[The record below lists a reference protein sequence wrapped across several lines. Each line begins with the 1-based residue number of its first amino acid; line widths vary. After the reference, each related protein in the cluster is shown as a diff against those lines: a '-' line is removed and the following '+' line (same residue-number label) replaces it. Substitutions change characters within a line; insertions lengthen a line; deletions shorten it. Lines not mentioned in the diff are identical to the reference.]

1 MGAHVGCELNRTSN
15 HVMCLIAV
23 CVCVCVLCVCVCV
36 RVYYALS
43 LCACACVYQMCLGV
57 SSMLRQQTCIM
68 YIKYDIYAIHN
79 VHREHVKWIP
89 TAYAN

>member
-43 LCACACVYQMCLGV
+43 LCACACVYRICLIV
-57 SSMLRQQTCIM
+57 SSMLRQQICRMHIQC
-68 YIKYDIYAIHN
+68 DISIHN
-79 VHREHVKWIP
+79 LHREYVKCIQN
-89 TAYAN
+89 AYAN